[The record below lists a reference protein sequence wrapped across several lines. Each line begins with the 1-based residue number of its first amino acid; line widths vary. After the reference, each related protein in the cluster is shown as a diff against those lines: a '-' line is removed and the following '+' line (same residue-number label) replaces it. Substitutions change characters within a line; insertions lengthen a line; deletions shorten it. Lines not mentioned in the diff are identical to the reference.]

1 MNYKFLKFGGVNKSV
16 TNNYTRNN
24 YCNSDILTVPNI
36 LGNPNSKI
44 TSISNFDISNNSII
58 NIDGIYF
65 YGGGYITT
73 TTYDLNNVIV
83 TGDLVVGNIATLNNV
98 TANTGDIDTLY
109 TNSLSFT
116 NSPYQ
121 QLDDNK
127 STTSFL

>member
-1 MNYKFLKFGGVNKSV
+1 MNDRFLKFGGIDKSV

-36 LGNPNSKI
+36 LGNLRSKI
-44 TSISNFDISNNSII
+44 TSISNLDISNNSIV

-83 TGDLVVGNIATLNNV
+83 TGNLTVGNIAKLNNV
-98 TANTGDIDTLY
+98 NLV
-109 TNSLSFT
+109 F
-116 NSPYQ
+116 
-121 QLDDNK
+121 
-127 STTSFL
+127 